1 MANSKKPKLKP
12 AFVVLT
18 LSAFDI
24 ARYGRDELYNM
35 VDEQYAIQDI
45 YVEVSEMEMK
55 PFKIINK
62 EEVSYKCYPTDYKF
76 EEL

>member
-12 AFVVLT
+12 TFVVLT

-24 ARYGRDELYNM
+24 ARFGRDELYNM
-35 VDEQYAIQDI
+35 VDKQYASQNI

-55 PFKIINK
+55 PFKIIDK
-62 EEVSYKCYPTDYKF
+62 AEVLYRCYPTDYKF